1 MLRRTSLALA
11 AAFLIVA
18 VPASAK
24 DYAPDA
30 LNIIPSGQYGA
41 FPPPAGADQQ
51 ALMYDGLTPLFDQ
64 VTPADLT
71 KYFKS
76 EALGTAGS
84 PGPTTV
90 EQTPRKG
97 VTLVRDSFNVPHIT
111 GKTRDD
117 VTWAA
122 GWVLEEDRGLLLA
135 QGRYPARMAAL
146 DAPGINAFGL
156 VTGLKQ
162 VTVTPAA
169 DRLIDRQQTG
179 ALKHAGKEGRAL
191 LHDIDVYVAGINARL
206 RFEKSSQKPFTRVDV
221 YATNAIVGQIFGQG
235 GGDEVRRSQF
245 LDGLRKRLGK
255 SQAQTVFND
264 LSEHNDA
271 DTPVTIDKTFP
282 YEGVPKSSSGNAI
295 ITDGS
300 TSAKTSRAVAN
311 AAKTHRY
318 ASNFLMVSA
327 NRSATGHPLFVAGPQ
342 IGYFYPGLTLEMDLK
357 GPGIEA
363 RGAAMPG
370 GAGNILIGRGQDD
383 AWSLTSAGSD
393 TNDQFVET
401 LCGGSKVKYMYKGK
415 CRKMGRVDAGNI
427 KGEGEVVFNTTVH
440 GPVQGYA
447 KSGGKTVAITFK
459 RSSYGKDILWQ
470 LMFKRLSTGQVSGLK
485 SFYAAAA
492 TSPFTFN
499 VAYADDKNIATY
511 SAGLLPIRDK
521 RVDPRLPTKGTGK
534 YEWKGFLSANGHPHQ
549 ANPASGKLVNWNN
562 KPATGFGSSDSEWS
576 YGSIQRV
583 QMLNAGIDAKQTH
596 DLASVTSAMNKA
608 ATQDL
613 RDTGTFLDALT
624 GVLDTGPPPSARA
637 GQMEALLKAWR
648 LQGSSRLD
656 RDLDGKMDAGAAP
669 AIMDAIYPKVVDAI
683 FDPVLGPQDALY
695 SGLEGHDISG
705 GYTGG
710 RINAADKDLRELTG
724 TQFKTPFQTKFCGHG
739 DLTACR
745 TSLWAAVDAA
755 GNELAAAQGNEDPAQ
770 WTSDA
775 NAERIHFAPGLL
787 ATTIRFTNRPS
798 GIQQV
803 ISFRGHRTTRK

>member
-11 AAFLIVA
+11 AAFLA
-18 VPASAK
+18 SAAPAAAK

-30 LNIIPSGQYGA
+30 LNIIPSGQYGSV
-41 FPPPAGADQQ
+41 PIPNGADQQ

-64 VTPADLT
+64 VTAPDLT

-76 EALGTAGS
+76 EALGAAGS
-84 PGPTTV
+84 PGPTTTESV
-90 EQTPRKG
+90 PRKG
-97 VTLVRDSFNVPHIT
+97 VTIVRDAFNVPHIT
-111 GKTRDD
+111 GKTHDD
-117 VTWAA
+117 VTWGA

-146 DAPGINAFGL
+146 DAPGIDAFGL
-156 VTGLKQ
+156 VTGLKT
-162 VTVTPAA
+162 VTVTKQA
-169 DRLIDRQQTG
+169 DSMIDKAQTK
-179 ALKHAGKEGRAL
+179 ALKSRGKEGRGV
-191 LHDIDVYVAGINARL
+191 LHDIDVYVSGINARL
-206 RFEKSSQKPFTRVDV
+206 RAEKSSQKPWTRVDV
-221 YATNAIVGQIFGQG
+221 YSINALAGQIFGQG
-235 GGDEVRRSQF
+235 GGDESRRSQ
-245 LDGLRKRLGK
+245 LLSGLTKRLGK
-255 SQAQTVFND
+255 AKAKTIFND
-264 LSEHNDA
+264 LSEHMDE
-271 DTPVTIDKTFP
+271 DTPTTITKRFP
-282 YEGVPKSSSGNAI
+282 YEKVPASSAGNAI
-295 ITDGS
+295 IDPAS
-300 TSAKTSRAVAN
+300 APAKTQKAF
-311 AAKTHRY
+311 AATAKRRRY

-327 NRSATGHPLFVAGPQ
+327 KRSATGHPLFVAGPQ

-357 GPGIEA
+357 GPGVEA

-370 GAGNILIGRGQDD
+370 GAGNILIGRGEDH

-401 LCGGSKVKYMYKGK
+401 LCGGSKLKYSYKGR
-415 CRKMGRVDAGNI
+415 CRKMGSVNAGTI
-427 KGEGEVVFNTTVH
+427 AGQGAVKYHTTVH
-440 GPVQGYA
+440 GPVLGYA

-470 LMFKRLSTGQVSGLK
+470 LMFKRLTDNKVSGLK
-485 SFYAAAA
+485 SFYDAAA

-511 SAGLLPIRDK
+511 SAGALPIRDK

-534 YEWKGFLSANGHPHQ
+534 YEWKGFLKPNAHPHE

-562 KPATGFGSSDSEWS
+562 KPAPGFGAADSEWS
-576 YGSIQRV
+576 YGSIHRV
-583 QMLNAGIDAKQTH
+583 QMLTAGIDAKQQH

-613 RDTGTFLDALT
+613 RDTGSFLDALT

-637 GQMEALLKAWR
+637 AQMETLLKEWR
-648 LQGSSRLD
+648 VTGSSRLD

-669 AIMDAIYPKVVDAI
+669 AIMDATYPKVVDAI
-683 FDPVLGPQDALY
+683 FDPVLGPEDALY
-695 SGLEGHDISG
+695 SALEGHDISG

-724 TQFKTPFQTKFCGHG
+724 TQFKTPFKTKFCGHG
-739 DLTACR
+739 DLAACR
-745 TSLWAAVDAA
+745 ALLWAAIDTA
-755 GNELAAAQGNEDPAQ
+755 GNELAAAQSNEDPAQ

-775 NAERIHFAPGLL
+775 NAERIPFAPGILP
-787 ATTIRFTNRPS
+787 TTIRFTNRPS

-803 ISFRGHRTTRK
+803 LSFSGHRTTRK